1 MAILLKAEGIGKKFG
16 ALAAVD
22 GVSFSVEEGQ
32 IHSVI
37 GPNGAGKTTLFN
49 MISGLIHANS
59 GSLSFGGRTITTM
72 PAFKRAAIGISR
84 TFQNIRI
91 FADMSVIENV
101 MTGMTP
107 HLAAPVWSIL
117 FRLPAARREEQEAQ
131 AEAQRL
137 LDKVGIGHL
146 AQSRAADLAYGD
158 QRRLEIARALAAKP
172 KLLLLDEPAAG
183 MNPTETTGLLTLLKD
198 LKASGLTILLVEH
211 DMGFVMGLS
220 DSLTVLNFG
229 RVIADGKP
237 EEIRRD
243 PKVIEAYLGAKIAAK
258 LAAEG
263 GI

>member
-1 MAILLKAEGIGKKFG
+1 MTIILQAEGIGKKFG

-22 GVSFSVEEGQ
+22 GVSFTVEEGQ

-37 GPNGAGKTTLFN
+37 GPNGAGKTTMFN

-59 GSLSFGGRTITTM
+59 GSLSFCGQTITTM
-72 PAFKRAAIGISR
+72 PAYQRAAIGISR

-91 FADMSVIENV
+91 FPDMSVLENV
-101 MTGMTP
+101 MTGMSP
-107 HLAAPVWSIL
+107 HLTQPVWSIL
-117 FRLPAARREEQEAQ
+117 FRLPAARAEEREAQ

-183 MNPTETTGLLTLLKD
+183 MNPTETTGLLALLKD
-198 LKASGLTILLVEH
+198 LRATGLTILLVEH

-237 EEIRRD
+237 EAIRRD

-263 GI
+263 EI